1 MPADEDVDKLY
12 RSVREAYG
20 DSNPMANGYRLQQ
33 YFLREQ
39 AMLFEQVPDDAGI
52 VVDIACGSGLMIQP
66 LAAPGRTLVGVD
78 YNQDACLAARQNGI
92 DILRGN
98 AFSVPLANAC
108 CDLVVNCQFLNQQN
122 SERAK
127 TLIDEVYRI
136 LKPGGRLVLVWRN
149 DRAWVHKLAVFIFR
163 YYDRLIGRP
172 DFPHFDNDILDL
184 AAYAKD
190 LGFDIIESRL
200 CFPLLNLRF
209 ENFNHIAARA
219 LGASC
224 FLVVEKR

>member
-39 AMLFEQVPDDAGI
+39 AMLFEQVPDDAGL

-122 SERAK
+122 TERAK
-127 TLIDEVYRI
+127 TLLE
-136 LKPGGRLVLVWRN
+136 
-149 DRAWVHKLAVFIFR
+149 AV
-163 YYDRLIGRP
+163 
-172 DFPHFDNDILDL
+172 
-184 AAYAKD
+184 
-190 LGFDIIESRL
+190 
-200 CFPLLNLRF
+200 
-209 ENFNHIAARA
+209 
-219 LGASC
+219 
-224 FLVVEKR
+224 